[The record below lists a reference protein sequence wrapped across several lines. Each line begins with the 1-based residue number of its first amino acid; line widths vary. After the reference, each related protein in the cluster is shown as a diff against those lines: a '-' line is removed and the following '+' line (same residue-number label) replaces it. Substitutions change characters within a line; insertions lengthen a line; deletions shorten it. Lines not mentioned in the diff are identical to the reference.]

1 MTPKRYQQ
9 IDQLADAALG
19 LAVEER
25 AAFLDQACAGD
36 DELRQQVERLVE
48 AHEHED
54 SFLTAPALEAAA
66 KAMAA
71 TPAGPLIGDKVGH
84 YQLLSL
90 LGVGGM
96 GEVYK
101 AEDLKLNRTVALKF
115 LPPDTAFDAHAKRR
129 FLREARAASALNH
142 PNIVTIHAIE
152 EVDGQD
158 VIVMEYVAGETLK
171 AEIER
176 GPLEFPRVIELGA
189 QVAGAVAAAHEAG
202 LIHRDLKPANI
213 LVTPQGQAKVV
224 DFGLAKKV
232 AGRSEPQSAAS
243 LTGAGL
249 IVGTVAYMSPEQTRG
264 EELDARSD
272 IFSLGCV
279 LYEAATGKRPFD
291 GPSALSILHEIATV
305 DPPPPGAIK
314 SGLPREFDAIIRRA
328 LAKDKEQR
336 TGSAKELAEALRNL
350 QTPEFRGREEKRKRT
365 QRMAALAAIAALIV
379 LAVGLWFFWR
389 QRNLNWA
396 KEAVA
401 QVEELMLAEKYGEAY
416 ELAARA
422 GKYLPD
428 DPSLA
433 RWLPIISDDL
443 SVETEPAGASVYLK
457 RYDRDAAGQS
467 QSRQLAG
474 TTPIKNLKV
483 ARGDYLLYIEK
494 DGYAPIQ
501 RSVSSAL
508 DRVNRAAL
516 GPRELRRETKIVE
529 SKSGEPSFLW
539 DADAPIRIQT
549 QLIPLSQSPERMVFV
564 PGGEYRLVSYG
575 KPTEAA
581 VRLDDFFIDQF
592 EVSNREFGAF
602 INAGGYLKK
611 EFWKYPFVKDGKS
624 LSWEEAMRLFKDR
637 TGLPGPRSWSNQKY
651 PDGKDDHPVTD
662 ITWHEAAAYAAFRG
676 KQLPT
681 VFQWEKAARGGAMN
695 RIIGFVMPWGLI
707 NPKEQLGQRANILGS
722 GTAPVASLEFGMSP
736 YGCYQMAGNVAE
748 WLLNPQA
755 DGFTIAGGSW
765 KDPPYLFSYFG
776 AVPAFNSV
784 NTLGFR
790 CVLNSAN
797 ATGDQGA
804 APLNPAEAIPVYKPV
819 NDSQFQ
825 AMLRHYQY
833 DKTPL
838 DPQVVEVKETDLW
851 RREKISFAGAG
862 SDRAFAYLYLP
873 KNASRPL
880 QVIHYYP
887 SSGVDIG
894 LTVPDEVEGHVA
906 PYIKAGRAVFAVV
919 LKGYTERP
927 QPPNSPPMTRDSVR
941 LREAVVN
948 KVIDSRRGLDYLAT
962 RSEIDPGKIAFFGVS
977 MNQTRMSL
985 IGVET
990 RYAAIILMGCGYP
1003 YSGLIPETD
1012 AVNFLPRAKPPKLWI
1027 HGRYDEII
1035 PLKTAAEP
1043 LYKLLSEPKRMSLHD
1058 GGHIPQLEVSVPLIN
1073 GWLDETLGPVKRD

>member
-1 MTPKRYQQ
+1 MTPERYQQ
-9 IDQLADAALG
+9 IDRLVDAALE
-19 LAVEER
+19 LAVEDR
-25 AAFLDQACAGD
+25 VAFVDQVCAGD
-36 DELRQQVERLVE
+36 EELRQQAGRLLE

-54 SFLTAPALEAAA
+54 SFLTAPALEVAA
-66 KAMAA
+66 KEMAA
-71 TPAGPLIGDKVGH
+71 TPAGPLVGQKLGH

-176 GPLEFPRVIELGA
+176 GPLEFPRALELGA
-189 QVAGAVAAAHEAG
+189 QVAVAVAAAHEAG

-232 AGRSEPQSAAS
+232 AGPQRAESAAP

-264 EELDARSD
+264 EEVDARSD

-291 GPSALSILHEIATV
+291 GPSALSILHEIAAV

-336 TGSAKELAEALRNL
+336 HSSAKELAAELRNL
-350 QTPEFRGREEKRKRT
+350 QTPEFKGREEKRTRT

-379 LAVGLWFFWR
+379 LAVGLWFYWGR
-389 QRNLNWA
+389 VNTNWA
-396 KEAVA
+396 RESVA
-401 QVEELMLAEKYGEAY
+401 RVEGLMLEEKYGEAY
-416 ELAARA
+416 ELAVRA
-422 GKYLPD
+422 GKYLPN
-428 DPSLA
+428 DPALA

-443 SVETEPAGASVYLK
+443 SVSTEPAGASVYLK
-457 RYDRDAAGQS
+457 RFSNDESGGAQTR
-467 QSRQLAG
+467 RLAG
-474 TTPIKNLKV
+474 TTPISNLKI

-494 DGYAPIQ
+494 DGYAPIR
-501 RSVSSAL
+501 RSVSSAM
-508 DRVNRAAL
+508 DRVNRAVL

-529 SKSGEPSFLW
+529 SKSGEASFLL
-539 DADAPIRIQT
+539 DADSPIRIKT
-549 QLIPLSQSPERMVFV
+549 KLIPASQSPERMVFV
-564 PGGEYRLVSYG
+564 PGGEYRLVSSG

-581 VRLDDFFIDQF
+581 VQLDDYFIDQF
-592 EVSNREFGAF
+592 EVSNREFGEF

-611 EFWKYPFVKDGKS
+611 EFWKYPFIKDGKP
-624 LSWEEAMRLFKDR
+624 LSWEEAMRLLKDR
-637 TGLPGPRSWSNQKY
+637 TGLPGPRGWSNQKY

-662 ITWHEAAAYAAFRG
+662 ITWHEAGAYAAFRG

-681 VFQWEKAARGGAMN
+681 IFQWEKAARGGAMN
-695 RIIGFVMPWGLI
+695 RITGFVMPWGLI
-707 NPKEQLGQRANILGS
+707 NPGEQLGKRANIMGS
-722 GTAPVASLEFGMSP
+722 GTVPVASLEFGMSR

-748 WLLNPQA
+748 WLLNAQA
-755 DGFTIAGGSW
+755 DGFTVAGGSW

-776 AVPAFNSV
+776 AVPGFNSV

-790 CVLNSAN
+790 CVLNSSN
-797 ATGDQGA
+797 PTGDQGA
-804 APLNPAEAIPVYKPV
+804 MPLNPGDAIPFYKPV
-819 NDSQFQ
+819 SDSQFQ

-838 DPQVVEVKETDLW
+838 DPQIMEVKETDLW
-851 RREKISFAGAG
+851 RREKISFAGAA
-862 SDRAFAYLYLP
+862 SARAFAYLYLP

-880 QVIHYYP
+880 QVIQYYP
-887 SSGVDIG
+887 GAGVDIG
-894 LTVPDEVEGHVA
+894 LTVPDEVEGHAA

-919 LKGYTERP
+919 LKGYSERP
-927 QPPNSPPMTRDSVR
+927 QPPNYTPAGRDSVR
-941 LREAVVN
+941 LRGAVVN
-948 KVIDSRRGLDYLAT
+948 KVIDSQRGLDYLVT

-985 IGVET
+985 LGVET
-990 RYAAIILMGCGYP
+990 RYAAVILMGCGYP
-1003 YSGLIPETD
+1003 FPGLIPETD
-1012 AVNFLPRAKPPKLWI
+1012 AVNFLPHARPPKLWI
-1027 HGRYDEII
+1027 HGRYNEII
-1035 PLKTAAEP
+1035 PLKTGAEP
-1043 LYKLLSEPKRMSLHD
+1043 FYKLLGEPKQMFLHD
-1058 GGHIPQLEVSVPLIN
+1058 GGHIPPLEVSVPAIN
-1073 GWLDETLGPVKRD
+1073 SWLDKTMGPVKRD